1 MAKKST
7 GKGISIREPSIVP
20 PQIEKIGSIVGVPT
34 DSDFCEKN
42 YAAIDGLD
50 KGKGKLFI
58 ACPTVEISSDD
69 EDFGRLSS
77 VLPSSLVDKQLE
89 KVVPAPVQ
97 GDGDMGDHSLALV
110 PALPPIKVF
119 HPSHL
124 FAEPY
129 YDDLLCDDNF
139 IMRDSPAGSQDGA
152 GSDTFL
158 LDLPPNEDEELKSLT
173 ENSFQSLHSDNSIVK
188 QIEQM
193 GVEHCSPMEHTSQP
207 GSSKR
212 KVEETDGETASS
224 SLKRTRT

>member
-1 MAKKST
+1 MITASFKEGVDDSVLGMENVDHLAKKST
-7 GKGISIREPSIVP
+7 GKGISIREPSVVP

-69 EDFGRLSS
+69 EDSGRLSS

-129 YDDLLCDDNF
+129 YDDLLCDDDF

-152 GSDTFL
+152 GIDQKCSNLFFFGFHILRRL
-158 LDLPPNEDEELKSLT
+158 LLMKERWVLVVVVVVVVVVGG
-173 ENSFQSLHSDNSIVK
+173 F
-188 QIEQM
+188 
-193 GVEHCSPMEHTSQP
+193 
-207 GSSKR
+207 
-212 KVEETDGETASS
+212 DGGCGGFGGGQGW
-224 SLKRTRT
+224 